1 MAHKCKGCMWSRQV
15 SENKVYCRRVNCVK
29 ENRFR
34 SVIGMLGQVQ
44 HGHQLSEAES
54 AAIDVAADVLRT
66 EGGCDA
72 YGRNKGKIKKCMGL
86 AETT

>member
-1 MAHKCKGCMWSRQV
+1 MAHKCKGCVWSRQV

-44 HGHQLSEAES
+44 YGHQLSES
-54 AAIDVAADVLRT
+54 
-66 EGGCDA
+66 
-72 YGRNKGKIKKCMGL
+72 
-86 AETT
+86 

>member
-1 MAHKCKGCMWSRQV
+1 MVKLAHKCKGCVWSRQV

-44 HGHQLSEAES
+44 QYHQLSESES
-54 AAIDVAADVLRT
+54 AAIDIAADVLRT
-66 EGGCDA
+66 EG
-72 YGRNKGKIKKCMGL
+72 
-86 AETT
+86 

>member
-1 MAHKCKGCMWSRQV
+1 MAHKRKGCVWSRQV

-44 HGHQLSEAES
+44 HGHEAES

-66 EGGCDA
+66 EG
-72 YGRNKGKIKKCMGL
+72 
-86 AETT
+86 

>member
-1 MAHKCKGCMWSRQV
+1 MAHKCKGCVWSRQV

-34 SVIGMLGQVQ
+34 SVIGMLGLVQ

-54 AAIDVAADVLRT
+54 AAIDVAADVLRA
-66 EGGCDA
+66 EG
-72 YGRNKGKIKKCMGL
+72 
-86 AETT
+86 

>member
-1 MAHKCKGCMWSRQV
+1 MIRLAHKCKGCVWSRPV

-29 ENRFR
+29 EKRLQN
-34 SVIGMLGQVQ
+34 VIGLLGQVQ

-66 EGGCDA
+66 EG
-72 YGRNKGKIKKCMGL
+72 
-86 AETT
+86 